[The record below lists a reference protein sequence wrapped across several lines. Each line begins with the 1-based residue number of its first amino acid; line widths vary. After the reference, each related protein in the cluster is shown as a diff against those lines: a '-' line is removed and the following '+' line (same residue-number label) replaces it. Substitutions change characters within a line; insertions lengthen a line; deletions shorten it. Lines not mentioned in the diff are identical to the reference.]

1 MSRKKKSYEIK
12 DLQGK
17 AESIKLNNGNDFT
30 AAMVG
35 AYYGSSLE
43 YNVSIHL
50 QLANGGCVE
59 CPAQKQL
66 QESLRPKY
74 ADGEFGALKSE
85 TQDVKDSNKEIG
97 RCLVELASTED
108 IESVRQS
115 IDRSMILNSLT
126 DQLKYV
132 DKTGKTITYTQL
144 MWKRHER
151 METNRKI
158 QAEKDEF
165 ILKHNLGPR
174 LNEHG
179 RLRKPEYPE
188 FVLRELQ
195 RLNNGVW
202 TATGV
207 NLIITFT
214 GLHTIAKD
222 GNFVTGKLNQEQ
234 LDQLASL
241 YRYKETNS
249 FYKGTLKSATLSVPI
264 QTLDHL
270 AKAKIWLK
278 NVGAAVNNDW
288 PESVK
293 KSLMTLVKVD
303 TKTN

>member
-1 MSRKKKSYEIK
+1 MSKKKKSYEIK
-12 DLQGK
+12 ELQES
-17 AESIKLNNGNDFT
+17 AESLKLNNGDDFT

-50 QLANGGCVE
+50 QLANGGSVE

-66 QESLRPKY
+66 QDSLKPKY

-85 TQDVKDSNKEIG
+85 TQDVKDSEKELG
-97 RCLVELASTED
+97 RCLVELATTEEV
-108 IESVRQS
+108 ESVRKS

-126 DQLKYV
+126 DQLRYV
-132 DKTGKTITYTQL
+132 DKTGKPISYTQL
-144 MWKRHER
+144 MWKRQER

-158 QAEKDEF
+158 QAEKDKF
-165 ILKHNLGPR
+165 ILDHNLGPR
-174 LNEHG
+174 LNEYG
-179 RLRKPEYPE
+179 KLRKPEYPE

-195 RLNNGVW
+195 RLNQGIW

-222 GNFVTGKLNQEQ
+222 GNFVTGRLNQEQ
-234 LDQLASL
+234 LDELASK

-249 FYKGTLKSATLSVPI
+249 FYKGTLKSATISVPI
-264 QTLDHL
+264 QSIDHL
-270 AKAKIWLK
+270 AKAKNWLK

-293 KSLMTLVKVD
+293 STLKALVKVD
-303 TKTN
+303 TKTK